1 MLTPKK
7 LCTILFTFWIACY
20 FTTADAHGIF
30 SLSAVKRAFFK
41 QENYSTQANLAG
53 AKDAR
58 FLVVIVGVLAAC
70 VGIGVGIWQVYDYI
84 KMRQM
89 NRIPINSQKDQPNQK
104 PDSTLAANADSLRI
118 MTFSSV
124 DTLAATEDSAVAAV
138 MQ

>member
-41 QENYSTQANLAG
+41 QENYSTQAELAG
-53 AKDAR
+53 RENAR
-58 FLVVIVGVLAAC
+58 LLLTV
-70 VGIGVGIWQVYDYI
+70 VGILSLCATIGMGIWQVYEYI
-84 KMRQM
+84 KMRQL
-89 NRIPINSQKDQPNQK
+89 NRTPINSQKDQTNQK
-104 PDSTLAANADSLRI
+104 PDSTLAAKADSLRI

-124 DTLAATEDSAVAAV
+124 DTLAAVEDSAVAAV